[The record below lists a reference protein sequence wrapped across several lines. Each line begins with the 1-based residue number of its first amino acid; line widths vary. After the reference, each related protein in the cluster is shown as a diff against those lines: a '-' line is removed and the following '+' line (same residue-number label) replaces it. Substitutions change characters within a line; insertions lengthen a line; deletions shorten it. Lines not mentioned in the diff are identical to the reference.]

1 MHRPSDGGGLNSSAQ
16 FCHRRLFQS
25 EQPMPWFHFHLRGP
39 KKLERDSSGLEFP
52 SLEAAYPEARHTGP
66 EIDAERVR
74 MTVNA
79 ARQALQI
86 SDDSDALLIEVPFS
100 EIPGRAH
107 RPVPPFGAAQAAAA
121 VQLARSAGLINALRE
136 EHAVTRAK
144 EVGR

>member
-1 MHRPSDGGGLNSSAQ
+1 MVPLSSARAEETGTGQ
-16 FCHRRLFQS
+16 LGIGVP
-25 EQPMPWFHFHLRGP
+25 QP
-39 KKLERDSSGLEFP
+39 
-52 SLEAAYPEARHTGP
+52 EAAYPEARHTGP

-74 MTVNA
+74 MTVNS

-136 EHAVTRAK
+136 EHAATRAK
-144 EVGR
+144 EIGR